1 MKKDIEIP
9 IAQDVIVAAVQEWND
24 DNTTTSWNA
33 YLINDKNS
41 AIDMLMVV
49 SKGYDGERKTAVMRH
64 NLGLLA
70 AKSFRKIE
78 MLHEALFTLNNEF
91 YVSFF
96 ADNKLYEKKFIFKK
110 DTIHEQNL
118 KPISVIENEGVLA
131 E

>member
-24 DNTTTSWNA
+24 DKLTKSWNA
-33 YLINDKNS
+33 YFINDQNS

-49 SKGYDGERKTAVMRH
+49 SKGYDADQKTAVMRH
-64 NLGLLA
+64 NLGQLA
-70 AKSFRKIE
+70 GKSFRKIE
-78 MLHEALFTLNNEF
+78 MLHETLFSLNNEF
-91 YVSFF
+91 YISFF

-110 DTIHEQNL
+110 DSITEQNL
-118 KPISVIENEGVLA
+118 KPIPLMENEGVLA